1 LSEFAVEVKNVTKN
15 FGDVVA
21 VLEANLSVEQR
32 EFFSLLGPSGSG
44 KTTLLRL
51 IAGFETPTS
60 GKMFIAGRDVSKLPP
75 HQRPVNTV
83 FQNYAL
89 FPHLNVFENVAFG
102 LRTKRSIKQA
112 EISERVKAALA
123 MVRLPDMGE
132 RMPAQ
137 LSGGQKQ
144 RIALARAIVN
154 EPQVL
159 LLDEPLSALDP
170 QIREEMQEELRR
182 LHKQLGICFIMVTH
196 DQAEALA
203 LSTRIAVVSQG
214 TIEQVGSA
222 KEVYELPSSS
232 FVAQFI
238 GNTNV
243 IPAIIKDSDNTQLT
257 VKIAGLP
264 NLKIAKPTA
273 FGNVGEAIKICV
285 KPHAIKVFSESESG
299 LLHTN
304 QGYACTLE
312 AHLMAKSF
320 KGMLFE
326 YLVETS
332 SGLRLRATTSSDL
345 SAQDGDK
352 VYAAIKAEDLRVL
365 PAREKGLAALA
376 PSASASRD
384 DDRTKGTGNG
394 R

>member
-1 LSEFAVEVKNVTKN
+1 MSDFAVEVKNVTKR

-21 VLEANLSVEQR
+21 VREASLSVEQR

-51 IAGFETPTS
+51 IAGFETPTA
-60 GKMFIAGRDVSKLPP
+60 GRIFIAGHDVSKHPP

-102 LRTKRSIKQA
+102 LRTKRIMK
-112 EISERVKAALA
+112 EGDISERVKAALSL
-123 MVRLPDMGE
+123 VRLPALGE

-144 RIALARAIVN
+144 RIALARAIAN

-182 LHKQLGICFIMVTH
+182 LHAQLGICFLMVTH
-196 DQAEALA
+196 DQAEALT

-214 TIEQVGSA
+214 AIEQVGSA
-222 KEVYELPSSS
+222 KEVYESPSSS

-243 IPAIIKDSDNTQLT
+243 IPAVIKHGDSAQLT
-257 VKIAGLP
+257 VEIAGLP
-264 NLKIAKPTA
+264 ELKFAKVA
-273 FGNVGEAIKICV
+273 ALGNIGDAIKICV
-285 KPHAIKVFSESESG
+285 KPHAIRVFSESESDA
-299 LLHTN
+299 LSAN
-304 QGYACTLE
+304 QDYACTLE
-312 AHLMAKSF
+312 THLVVKSF

-326 YLVETS
+326 YLLETS
-332 SGLRLRATTSSDL
+332 SGLRLRATARSDL
-345 SAQDGDK
+345 SAQNGDK
-352 VYAAIKAEDLRVL
+352 VYAAVKAEDLRIL
-365 PAREKGLAALA
+365 PAIDRGFADLGPSGSAA
-376 PSASASRD
+376 RD
-384 DDRTKGTGNG
+384 NEITRNTGNG